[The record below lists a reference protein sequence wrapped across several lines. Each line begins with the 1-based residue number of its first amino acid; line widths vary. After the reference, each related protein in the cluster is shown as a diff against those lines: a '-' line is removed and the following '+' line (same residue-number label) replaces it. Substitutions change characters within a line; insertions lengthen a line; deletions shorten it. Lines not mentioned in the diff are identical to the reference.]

1 MFDSRGE
8 KPDISAES
16 PFQQLF
22 HGRNN
27 AFELFLLWI
36 LNATEQQYQSTM
48 RVIEAGINQSE
59 ALNEEVSVK
68 AFIGILFEI
77 AAKLRAGITARD
89 LMFFQQ

>member
-1 MFDSRGE
+1 
-8 KPDISAES
+8 
-16 PFQQLF
+16 
-22 HGRNN
+22 
-27 AFELFLLWI
+27 
-36 LNATEQQYQSTM
+36 M